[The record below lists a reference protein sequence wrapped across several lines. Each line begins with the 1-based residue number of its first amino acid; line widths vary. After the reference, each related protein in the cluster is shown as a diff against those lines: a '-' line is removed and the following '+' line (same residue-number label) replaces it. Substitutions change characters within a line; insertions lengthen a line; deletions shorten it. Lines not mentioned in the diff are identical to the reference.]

1 MEHKGSVPDDPSLK
15 RAGITDG
22 VVHWNLPP
30 EELADIAVRLGQAV
44 TTSSGAI
51 AVDTGEFK
59 GRAPRDR
66 FIVRDMITDEKVWWN
81 DINIPF
87 DPGRFDRL
95 LDKVGSYLSGREI
108 FARDVYA
115 CADPRYSVNIRVI
128 TEQPWANLFAYNM
141 FVRPDRE
148 ALDDFVPDWLIIHA
162 PGFQADPN
170 RDGTRQRNFSI
181 INFSRK
187 IILIGGTGYTGE
199 IKKGM
204 FSVLNFMMPRMHD
217 VLPMHCAANMGASGD
232 VALFFGLSG
241 TGKTTLSTDTGRRL
255 IGDDEH
261 GWTPQNTIF
270 NFEGGCYA
278 KVIHLTEEG
287 EPHIYRAIR
296 KGALLENVTMHPGTN
311 VVNFDDASLT
321 ENTRVSYPIHHIDD
335 SVIPSVAGAP
345 SNIFFLACDAFGVLP
360 PISRLAPKLATY
372 FFMSGY
378 TAKVA
383 GTETGVSE
391 PTMTFSACFG
401 APFMPLHP
409 NVYADMFRRK
419 VKDVGAR
426 IWLVNT
432 GWTGGSYGSGKRIAL
447 NHTRA
452 LVRAALSGALDSVAF
467 RKEEH
472 FGVEIPLSCPGV
484 PDEILDPASAW
495 PDREAYANKAAYLVN
510 AMKRNYDSLWA
521 LPGDKQSRGE
531 LKIAST

>member
-1 MEHKGSVPDDPSLK
+1 MEHKGSVPGDPSLK
-15 RAGITDG
+15 RAGITDA
-22 VVHWNLPP
+22 VVNWNLLP

-44 TTSSGAI
+44 TTSTGAI

-66 FIVRDMITDEKVWWN
+66 FIVRDIITDEEVWWN

-87 DPGRFDRL
+87 DPDRFDRL
-95 LDKVGSYLSGREI
+95 LAKVGSYLSGGEI

-115 CADPRYSVNIRVI
+115 CADPTYRVRVRVI
-128 TEQPWANLFAYNM
+128 TEHAWSNLFAYNM
-141 FVRPDRE
+141 FVRPNQE
-148 ALDDFVPDWLIIHA
+148 ELADFVPDWLIIQA

-204 FSVLNFMMPRMHD
+204 FSALNFILPRNYD
-217 VLPMHCAANMGASGD
+217 VLPMHCAANMGESGD

-241 TGKTTLSTDTGRRL
+241 TGKTTLSTDTDRRL

-261 GWTPQNTIF
+261 GWTPHNTIF

-278 KVIHLTEEG
+278 KVIRLSEEG

-296 KGALLENVTMHPGTN
+296 KGALLENVCMHPGTN
-311 VVNFDDASLT
+311 DVNFDDASLT
-321 ENTRVSYPIHHIDD
+321 ENTRVSYPLHHIEN
-335 SVIPSVAGAP
+335 SVIPSVGGAP

-360 PISRLAPKLATY
+360 PISRLTPKLATY

-409 NVYADMFRRK
+409 NVYAEMFRRK
-419 VKDVGAR
+419 IKDVGAR
-426 IWLVNT
+426 VWLVNT

-452 LVRAALSGALDSVAF
+452 LVRAALSGALDTVAF

-521 LPGDKQSRGE
+521 LPGDTQSRGE
-531 LKIAST
+531 LKIASR